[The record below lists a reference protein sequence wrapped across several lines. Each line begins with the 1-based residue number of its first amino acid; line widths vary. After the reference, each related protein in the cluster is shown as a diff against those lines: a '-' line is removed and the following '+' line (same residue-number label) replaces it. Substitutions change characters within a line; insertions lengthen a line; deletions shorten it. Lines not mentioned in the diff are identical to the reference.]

1 MGYFVSVAHD
11 ILARGDSRHPSL
23 PASIRTV
30 QMLLG
35 IRDSKTNKFVLYETA
50 YCCTFNVF
58 YVQYVCKSHMQFIVE
73 FDVNRILIRVILL
86 Q

>member
-1 MGYFVSVAHD
+1 
-11 ILARGDSRHPSL
+11 
-23 PASIRTV
+23 
-30 QMLLG
+30 MLLG